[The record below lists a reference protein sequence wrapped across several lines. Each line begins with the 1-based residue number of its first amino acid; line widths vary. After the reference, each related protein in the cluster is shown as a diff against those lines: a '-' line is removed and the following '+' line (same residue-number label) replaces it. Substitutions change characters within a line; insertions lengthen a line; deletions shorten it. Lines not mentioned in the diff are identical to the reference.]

1 MKKLLLLKLS
11 FMTGR
16 CVSVREDLVVIGRIT
31 EESMEFLLEEIVDA
45 VENTGDRDT
54 QFEMVKQ
61 ILLDNGIV
69 EMIPD

>member
-1 MKKLLLLKLS
+1 M
-11 FMTGR
+11 
-16 CVSVREDLVVIGRIT
+16 IGRIT

-54 QFEMVKQ
+54 QFEMVRQ